1 MDMTR
6 WGKEPDVNKIER
18 IDRVLGGREVDHPP
32 LSLWYHFGV
41 QHGPGDR
48 FARVA
53 LEYFRAYDFDFLKV
67 MNDYPYPMPDG
78 LEAVRTRSDLKRI
91 ARFDPAQSAWREQ
104 LRALEIIHRE
114 LKGESYFLDTV
125 FDPWFTFKR
134 SLAGE
139 NAEHLMEN
147 EPDALLK
154 ALDVITENLIAY
166 CRKSLDIGSAGIFL
180 SVSAGE
186 ESIRREHF
194 LMFVKP
200 FALRVFKSISGRGRM
215 NTAHIH
221 GDVLY
226 FDDCVDFPAD
236 VFNWWDRGDGGPT
249 LSSVKGRI
257 KGCVMGGIDHK
268 IVTKRS
274 CDYLGEHVREGRTS
288 GGKERFFLAGGCSID
303 SSVNP
308 RSIRAIVE
316 ASRGSA

>member
-1 MDMTR
+1 M
-6 WGKEPDVNKIER
+6 KKIER
-18 IDRVLGGREVDHPP
+18 IERVLDGREVDSPP
-32 LSLWYHFGV
+32 ISLWYHFGV
-41 QHGPGDR
+41 QHGGGER
-48 FARVA
+48 FARLA

-67 MNDYPYPMPDG
+67 MNDYHYPMPEG
-78 LEAVRTRSDLKRI
+78 LEAVRTRPDLKRI
-91 ARFDPAQSAWREQ
+91 ARFDPAQSPWREQ
-104 LRALEIIHRE
+104 FRALEIINRE
-114 LKGESYFLDTV
+114 LNGKSFFLDTV

-139 NAEHLMEN
+139 YAEPLMEN
-147 EPDALLK
+147 EPDALLE

-194 LMFVKP
+194 LAFVKP
-200 FALRVFKSISGRGRM
+200 FALRVFAAISSRGRM

-221 GDVLY
+221 GDALY
-226 FDDCVDFPAD
+226 FDDCLDFPAD
-236 VFNWWDRGDGGPT
+236 VFNWWDRGPGGPA
-249 LSSVKGRI
+249 LSSVKGKI

-268 IVTKRS
+268 IVSKRTAL
-274 CDYLGEHVREGRTS
+274 YLKEHVREGRIS

-316 ASRGSA
+316 AARR

>member
-1 MDMTR
+1 VKKT
-6 WGKEPDVNKIER
+6 ER

-41 QHGPGDR
+41 QHGGGDR
-48 FARVA
+48 FARIA

-67 MNDYPYPMPDG
+67 MNDYHYPMPDG

-91 ARFDPAQSAWREQ
+91 ARFEPAKSAWGEQ

-114 LKGESYFLDTV
+114 LKGKSYFLDTV

-139 NAEHLMEN
+139 NAEHLMES
-147 EPDALLK
+147 EPDALLE
-154 ALDVITENLIAY
+154 ALDVVTENLIAY
-166 CRKSLDIGSAGIFL
+166 CRKSLEIGSAGIFL

-186 ESIRREHF
+186 ESIRRDRF
-194 LMFVKP
+194 LTFAKP
-200 FALRVFKSISGRGRM
+200 FAFRVFEAISGRGRM

-221 GDVLY
+221 GEALH

-236 VFNWWDRGDGGPT
+236 VFNWWDRGPGGPS
-249 LSSVKGRI
+249 LPSVKGKI

-268 IVTKRS
+268 IVTKKTAS
-274 CDYLGEHVREGRTS
+274 YLKEHVREGRLS
-288 GGKERFFLAGGCSID
+288 GGKERYFIAGGCSID
-303 SSVNP
+303 ASVNP
-308 RSIRAIVE
+308 RAIRAIVE
-316 ASRGSA
+316 AARR

>member
-1 MDMTR
+1 M
-6 WGKEPDVNKIER
+6 KKIER
-18 IDRVLGGREVDHPP
+18 IDRVLDGREVDIPP

-41 QHGPGDR
+41 QHGGGER
-48 FARVA
+48 FARIA

-67 MNDYPYPMPDG
+67 MNDYHYPMPDG
-78 LEAVRTRSDLKRI
+78 LEAVRTQSDLMRI
-91 ARFDPAQSAWREQ
+91 ARFDPAQSPWREQ

-114 LKGESYFLDTV
+114 LQGKSYFLDTV

-147 EPDALLK
+147 EPDALLE

-186 ESIRREHF
+186 ESIRRDHF
-194 LMFVKP
+194 LTFVKP
-200 FALRVFKSISGRGRM
+200 FAFRVFGAISSRGRM

-221 GDVLY
+221 GDALY

-236 VFNWWDRGDGGPT
+236 VFNWWDRGPGGPS
-249 LSSVKGRI
+249 LPSVKGRI

-268 IVTKRS
+268 IVSKRS
-274 CDYLGEHVREGRTS
+274 CGFLRDHVREGRTS
-288 GGKERFFLAGGCSID
+288 GGKKRFFLAGGCSID

-308 RSIRAIVE
+308 RSLRAIVE
-316 ASRGSA
+316 ASRESA